1 LAVKR
6 SHRRELIEA
15 INLEVRRSQNRTD
28 EFDEAVAQA
37 VGINRTDMRC
47 LDILAQEGGATA
59 GRLAERM
66 GLTTGAITTVLDR
79 LEAAGLARR
88 ERDETDRRRVKVA
101 LTEQANAELMPF
113 YTPLQEMSER
123 LFARYTEEQL
133 ELLLGFLVDAGTRHE
148 EILAALRERLSPGSG

>member
-1 LAVKR
+1 MFVKR

-28 EFDEAVAQA
+28 EYDEAVAHA

-79 LEAAGLARR
+79 LEAAALARR
-88 ERDETDRRRVKVA
+88 ERDENDRRRVKVA
-101 LTEQANAELMPF
+101 LTEKARAELMPF
-113 YTPLQEMSER
+113 YEPLQEMSEK

-133 ELLLGFLVDAGTRHE
+133 ELLLGFMVDAGTRHE
-148 EILAALRERLSPGSG
+148 EILAALRERLSRG

>member
-1 LAVKR
+1 MAVKK
-6 SHRRELIEA
+6 SSRRELIEA

-28 EFDEAVAQA
+28 EYDEAVAHA

-79 LEAAGLARR
+79 LEAAALARR
-88 ERDETDRRRVKVA
+88 ERDENDRRRVKVA
-101 LTEQANAELMPF
+101 LTEKARAELMPF
-113 YTPLQEMSER
+113 YEPLQEMSEK
-123 LFARYTEEQL
+123 LFARYTQEQL
-133 ELLLGFLVDAGTRHE
+133 ELLLGFMVDAGTRHE
-148 EILAALRERLSPGSG
+148 EILAALRERLSRG